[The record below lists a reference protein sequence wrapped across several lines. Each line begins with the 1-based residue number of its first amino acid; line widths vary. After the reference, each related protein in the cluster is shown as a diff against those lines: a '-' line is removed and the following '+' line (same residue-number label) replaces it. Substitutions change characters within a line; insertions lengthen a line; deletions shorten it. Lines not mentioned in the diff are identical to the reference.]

1 MGNVI
6 KDIFSSM
13 NKAKQLELNREERA
27 AERELT
33 VLLKEMDMNNQKDT
47 EKRRWNLDQINN
59 FGQENLEQDSQGYF
73 V

>member
-33 VLLKEMDMNNQKDT
+33 VLLKEMDMNNQK
-47 EKRRWNLDQINN
+47 KIL
-59 FGQENLEQDSQGYF
+59 
-73 V
+73 